1 MHFILRS
8 IIDNLWK
15 SFQDKVST
23 YVNQHG
29 GVANIVSPKIERPD
43 WVDIERVVKG
53 LNPITTLRSDC

>member
-15 SFQDKVST
+15 SFQDKVSS
-23 YVNQHG
+23 YVNQYG

-43 WVDIERVVKG
+43 WLDIEKVVKG
-53 LNPITTLRSDC
+53 IKPISTLSSDC

>member
-15 SFQDKVST
+15 SFQDQVST

-29 GVANIVSPKIERPD
+29 GVSNIVSPKIERPD

-53 LNPITTLRSDC
+53 LDPITTLRSDC